1 MAARSRGGLPSSTF
15 QIWIE
20 DKTDGNADRSQKIE
34 SNA

>member
-1 MAARSRGGLPSSTF
+1 VAAFLARHF
-15 QIWIE
+15 KFWIE